1 MMFENLNGNDQNVSN
16 QIMKFDSQANKIS
29 KKTTSLVYLFLLLS
43 GSIYFAF
50 TGFWTHAL
58 VCAVLAA
65 ITWTSPGLLDTKMVK
80 IGTMGGCYGKS
91 EVLERVS
98 GRSGQADH

>member
-1 MMFENLNGNDQNVSN
+1 MMFENLNGNDQDVSN
-16 QIMKFDSQANKIS
+16 QIMKFDSQANKFS

-65 ITWTSPGLLDTKMVK
+65 ITFGVTWLIFLLFAPEIRKQFIQRILGRDRLFVISSNVK
-80 IGTMGGCYGKS
+80 S
-91 EVLERVS
+91 
-98 GRSGQADH
+98 

>member
-1 MMFENLNGNDQNVSN
+1 MFENQNRNDQNASN
-16 QIMKFDSQANKIS
+16 QIMKFDSQANRIS
-29 KKTTSLVYLFLLLS
+29 QKTTSLIYLLLLLS

-65 ITWTSPGLLDTKMVK
+65 TTFGVTWLIFLLFAPEIRKQCIHKVLGRDRIFVTSSNVK
-80 IGTMGGCYGKS
+80 T
-91 EVLERVS
+91 
-98 GRSGQADH
+98 